1 MATENYNFDLDKTT
15 SFGSEDFIRILQDV
29 ARSVGIGYEQILDN
43 ISPDCEIISLGEL
56 VDIAKKVKEEIDTSF
71 EEDVEIDEAT
81 ADFIKLINESFY
93 DGTEIYLW

>member
-15 SFGSEDFIRILQDV
+15 SFDSEDFIQNLQDV

-43 ISPDCEIISLGEL
+43 ISPGCETISFGEL
-56 VDIAKKVKEEIDTSF
+56 VDIAKKVKEEMDTSS

-81 ADFIKLINESFY
+81 ANFIKLMNESFY
-93 DGTEIYLW
+93 DGTEINL